1 MDSSS
6 LSFLVVDD
14 EQELASLYKEFFI
27 EMGLDAVSFTSPS
40 LALEHYEQCPD
51 KYSMILTDL
60 RMPGMSGLE
69 LASRIRKLNS
79 TVKIYLITAFDLSD
93 IMDYK
98 NYQEAK
104 IDKVLQKPLNL
115 STFKKVIQQDLLV
128 Y

>member
-1 MDSSS
+1 M
-6 LSFLVVDD
+6 VDD

-40 LALEHYEQCPD
+40 FALEHYEQCPD

-69 LASRIRKLNS
+69 LASRIRQLNS

-93 IMDYK
+93 VIVSK

-104 IDKVLQKPLNL
+104 IDKVLQKPLKL
-115 STFKKVIQQDLLV
+115 STLKNLIQLDLPVLNIDNEDK
-128 Y
+128 